1 MIVDPVQAFAT
12 ATSGLLAS
20 SSVAPLPTVV
30 PSLPEYETSTDS
42 GNRTLWVVCVVMTI
56 SMVVFTGMSW
66 NVPQSKRLY
75 HVLTTFIV
83 TFAALSYFAMA
94 SGHGISY
101 HVSTEE
107 QHHKHVPS
115 TEHEIYRQVYWARY
129 VDWTV
134 TTPLLLLDL
143 ALVAGL
149 PGANILIAIVADIIM
164 VLTGLFASFG
174 SEQTAQKWGWYTI
187 ACIAYLVV
195 VWQLAYHG
203 RNTAA
208 AKSGKVGNFFAAIGG
223 FTLIIWT
230 AYPIVWGIADGSRNA
245 TVDQEIIAYA
255 VLDILAKPIF
265 GAWLL
270 FTHQSMPET
279 NIEINGFWGEGLG
292 NQGAIRVGDDDEGA

>member
-30 PSLPEYETSTDS
+30 PSLPEYQKATDT
-42 GNRTLWVVCVVMTI
+42 GNRTLWVVTVVMTV
-56 SMVVFTGMSW
+56 SMLVFSVMSW
-66 NVPQSKRLY
+66 NIPQSKRLY
-75 HVLTTFIV
+75 HILTTFIV

-195 VWQLAYHG
+195 VWQLVFHG
-203 RNTAA
+203 RNAAA
-208 AKSGKVGNFFAAIGG
+208 AKGGKVGNFFAAIGG

-230 AYPIVWGIADGSRNA
+230 VYPIVWGIADGSRNA

-270 FTHQSMPET
+270 FTHSKLPET
-279 NIEINGFWGEGLG
+279 NVDLGGFWSEGLG
-292 NQGAIRVGDDDEGA
+292 QQGAIRVGDDDEGA

>member
-1 MIVDPVQAFAT
+1 MLADGHLDGIAIGVDSSRALALHASHWRTISSILAACSNVQNHEFRH
-12 ATSGLLAS
+12 
-20 SSVAPLPTVV
+20 P
-30 PSLPEYETSTDS
+30 
-42 GNRTLWVVCVVMTI
+42 NTLYRVVCVVMTI

-94 SGHGISY
+94 TGHGIGY
-101 HVSTEE
+101 HHTTEE

-115 TEHEIYRQVYWARY
+115 TQHDIYRQVYWARY

-143 ALVAGL
+143 ALLAGL

-195 VWQLAYHG
+195 IWQLVYHG
-203 RNTAA
+203 RNFAA
-208 AKSGKVGNFFAAIGG
+208 AKGGKLAQFFAAIGG
-223 FTLIIWT
+223 FTLVIWT
-230 AYPIVWGIADGSRNA
+230 VYP
-245 TVDQEIIAYA
+245 
-255 VLDILAKPIF
+255 
-265 GAWLL
+265 
-270 FTHQSMPET
+270 M
-279 NIEINGFWGEGLG
+279 
-292 NQGAIRVGDDDEGA
+292 